1 MDARA
6 HSEPPRKKQCVL
18 ELVGRFPPRGH
29 HVRARACLFTWRMHI
44 CCDDD
49 ARAKL
54 LALYSK
60 SSVHTHARDGRDGRM
75 RSTHIYMT
83 PKRAIDHDR
92 DDLFLSFAEFIF
104 YLARRLERPAVE
116 HTSTSAA
123 LLKPGDGKSGFF
135 FRLLLS
141 ISITNCWALIGRGM
155 YGVCPVVRGDFL
167 ANAAGTVVKFYEREI
182 WKNAASFLS

>member
-116 HTSTSAA
+116 HTSHKRGAIENQVMA
-123 LLKPGDGKSGFF
+123 NPAFF
-135 FRLLLS
+135 FVFFVRS
-141 ISITNCWALIGRGM
+141 QTAGR
-155 YGVCPVVRGDFL
+155 
-167 ANAAGTVVKFYEREI
+167 
-182 WKNAASFLS
+182 